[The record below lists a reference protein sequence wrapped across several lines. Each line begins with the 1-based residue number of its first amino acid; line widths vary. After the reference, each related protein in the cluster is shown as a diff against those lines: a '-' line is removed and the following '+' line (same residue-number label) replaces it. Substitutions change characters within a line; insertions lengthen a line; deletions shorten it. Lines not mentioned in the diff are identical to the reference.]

1 MLPYMTKE
9 GTSKIRI
16 SIYGPVNKLFLDQ
29 TDEYLTDLQFTA
41 TINLK
46 DGSSWIRDWDT
57 QKIVLTFSSYAC
69 KTHQKLGIPLKH
81 TRYVFVTF

>member
-1 MLPYMTKE
+1 MTKE

-46 DGSSWIRDWDT
+46 DGSSRIRD
-57 QKIVLTFSSYAC
+57 
-69 KTHQKLGIPLKH
+69 
-81 TRYVFVTF
+81 

>member
-1 MLPYMTKE
+1 MTKVNIDVFNVKKDITERNPTKSGLMLPYMTKE

-29 TDEYLTDLQFTA
+29 TDEYLTDLQFTT

-46 DGSSWIRDWDT
+46 YGSSWIRD
-57 QKIVLTFSSYAC
+57 
-69 KTHQKLGIPLKH
+69 
-81 TRYVFVTF
+81 

>member
-1 MLPYMTKE
+1 MTKVNIDVFNVKKDITERNPTKSGLMLPYMMKE

-46 DGSSWIRDWDT
+46 DGSSWIRD
-57 QKIVLTFSSYAC
+57 
-69 KTHQKLGIPLKH
+69 
-81 TRYVFVTF
+81 

>member
-1 MLPYMTKE
+1 MTKVNIDVFNVKKDITERNPTKSALMLPYMTKE

-16 SIYGPVNKLFLDQ
+16 SIYEPVNKLFLDQ

-46 DGSSWIRDWDT
+46 DGSSWIRD
-57 QKIVLTFSSYAC
+57 
-69 KTHQKLGIPLKH
+69 
-81 TRYVFVTF
+81 

>member
-1 MLPYMTKE
+1 MTKVNIDVFNVKKDITERNPTKSGLMLPYMTKE

-16 SIYGPVNKLFLDQ
+16 SIYEPVNKLFLDQ

-46 DGSSWIRDWDT
+46 DGSSWIRD
-57 QKIVLTFSSYAC
+57 
-69 KTHQKLGIPLKH
+69 
-81 TRYVFVTF
+81 

>member
-1 MLPYMTKE
+1 MTKVNIDVFNVKKKVIERNPTKSGLMLPYLTKE
-9 GTSKIRI
+9 GKSKIRI

-46 DGSSWIRDWDT
+46 DGSSRIRD
-57 QKIVLTFSSYAC
+57 
-69 KTHQKLGIPLKH
+69 
-81 TRYVFVTF
+81 